1 MHIRQRTR
9 GMIVLVLLVGLA
21 VALTGVSGS
30 PQGSNGT
37 FTAPTDVMATS
48 SDGTITVSWTPGSGA
63 ASQVMVVVNVLDDT
77 DYCLGFDATGSG
89 SSYECEGVTAGAT
102 YVVLV
107 IALDGQGG
115 YALGR
120 DAQENLVTHTVPGPP
135 APQTPSWSTDQL
147 GTLFDEIIS
156 KTEQREAFSE
166 IKERNIGFSALD
178 DMKKLR
184 SEFVA
189 SRTETDLYHAL
200 WKLSNARRDRHLR
213 VRPVEGGLEPPEEL
227 PCVSAPIHVLPD
239 LSDVQ
244 NPTFFVGRVDQGLTS
259 PTPGDVIRGVNGR
272 SMAEYTDEF
281 APWIR
286 HSSLPGLYW
295 LMAYDLPKQVPDVP
309 QSLYAERLNLTLE
322 RPSGQ
327 SYNVSLPYHDGCDYF
342 TPTSSAP
349 GFVEVMR
356 RENFNVLLDR
366 NRQIIFLQW
375 RDFEYSLIQDIVDL
389 TEYAEREQILDYDM
403 IIDVTFSGGGSR
415 GAYAIQRLV
424 DRPFR
429 VTFGNVRLSDAGKRL
444 IDIFASREPDTNA
457 PDIFGLNLSGSW
469 LIDWARTDAVE
480 AVRRGDEYT
489 PAVPFKL
496 AHLPK
501 DSDGILQ
508 PAPVRFTGQVAIING
523 RTRGGSHLDQ
533 FVAMFV
539 DNDLA
544 SFIGVPTGGYSNTWE
559 WNEVLH
565 FPDTGR
571 PVAEFQWS
579 IGHTIRPNGEVLEGN
594 PAQPDN
600 YIPLTRDNY
609 QGYPR
614 MLLDTAIAAFDP

>member
-1 MHIRQRTR
+1 MRS
-9 GMIVLVLLVGLA
+9 VAALVFLVGLA
-21 VALTGVSGS
+21 VMLTGFRGS
-30 PQGSNGT
+30 PQASTGA
-37 FTAPTDVMATS
+37 FTAPTDVVATS
-48 SDGTITVSWTPGSGA
+48 ADGTITVMWTPGSGA
-63 ASQVMVVVNVLDDT
+63 ASQVTVVVNVVDDT
-77 DYCLGFDATGSG
+77 DYCLGFDATASV
-89 SSYECEGVTAGAT
+89 SSYECEGVMAGAT

-115 YALGR
+115 YALGK
-120 DAQENLVTHTVPGPP
+120 DSQGNLVTHTVPGPP
-135 APQTPSWSTDQL
+135 APQPPEWSTSQL
-147 GTLFDEIIS
+147 ETLFDEIIS
-156 KTEQREAFSE
+156 KTEQREAFSD
-166 IKERNIGFSALD
+166 IKERNIGFSTLE
-178 DMKKLR
+178 DMRKLR

-189 SRTETDLYHAL
+189 SRTETELYHAL

-213 VRPVEGGLEPPEEL
+213 VSPVEGGLEPPEER

-259 PTPGDVIRGVNGR
+259 PAPGDAIVSVNGQ
-272 SMAEYTDEF
+272 SMVEYTGSF
-281 APWIR
+281 TPWIR
-286 HSSLPGLYW
+286 HSSLPMLYW
-295 LMAYDLPKQVPDVP
+295 IMAYDLPKQVSHVP
-309 QSLYAERLNLTLE
+309 QSLYSERLNLILE

-327 SYNVSLPYHDGCDYF
+327 HYSVSLPYHDGCDYF
-342 TPTSSAP
+342 NSPFSAP

-356 RENFNVLLDR
+356 RENFHVLLDR
-366 NRQIIFLQW
+366 NREIILLRW

-389 TEYAEREQILDYDM
+389 MEYAEREQILDYDM

-424 DRPFR
+424 DQPFR
-429 VTFGNVRLSDAGKRL
+429 VTFGNVRLSDLGKGLIEYFAGL
-444 IDIFASREPDTNA
+444 EPDTNA
-457 PDIFGLNLSGSW
+457 PDIFGLNLSGRW

-480 AVRRGDEYT
+480 AIRRGDEYT

-508 PAPVRFTGQVAIING
+508 PAPVHFTGQVAIING

-600 YIPLTRDNY
+600 YIPLTRDNF

-614 MLLDTAIAAFDP
+614 MLLDTAIAALDP

>member
-1 MHIRQRTR
+1 MS
-9 GMIVLVLLVGLA
+9 V
-21 VALTGVSGS
+21 
-30 PQGSNGT
+30 NGQ
-37 FTAPTDVMATS
+37 S
-48 SDGTITVSWTPGSGA
+48 
-63 ASQVMVVVNVLDDT
+63 MVE
-77 DYCLGFDATGSG
+77 YTGSF
-89 SSYECEGVTAGAT
+89 T
-102 YVVLV
+102 
-107 IALDGQGG
+107 
-115 YALGR
+115 
-120 DAQENLVTHTVPGPP
+120 
-135 APQTPSWSTDQL
+135 
-147 GTLFDEIIS
+147 
-156 KTEQREAFSE
+156 
-166 IKERNIGFSALD
+166 
-178 DMKKLR
+178 
-184 SEFVA
+184 
-189 SRTETDLYHAL
+189 
-200 WKLSNARRDRHLR
+200 
-213 VRPVEGGLEPPEEL
+213 
-227 PCVSAPIHVLPD
+227 
-239 LSDVQ
+239 
-244 NPTFFVGRVDQGLTS
+244 
-259 PTPGDVIRGVNGR
+259 
-272 SMAEYTDEF
+272 
-281 APWIR
+281 PWIR
-286 HSSLPGLYW
+286 HSSLPMLYW
-295 LMAYDLPKQVPDVP
+295 IMAYDLPKQVSHVP
-309 QSLYAERLNLTLE
+309 QSLYSERLNLILE

-327 SYNVSLPYHDGCDYF
+327 HYSVSLPYHDGCDYF
-342 TPTSSAP
+342 NSPFSAP

-356 RENFNVLLDR
+356 RENFHVLLDR
-366 NRQIIFLQW
+366 NREIILLRW

-389 TEYAEREQILDYDM
+389 MEYAEREQILDYDI

-424 DRPFR
+424 DQPFR
-429 VTFGNVRLSDAGKRL
+429 VTFGNVRLSDLGKGLIEYFAGL
-444 IDIFASREPDTNA
+444 EPDTNA

-480 AVRRGDEYT
+480 AIRRGDEYT

-544 SFIGVPTGGYSNTWE
+544 SFVGVPTGGYSNTWE

-571 PVAEFQWS
+571 PVADS
-579 IGHTIRPNGEVLEGN
+579 SGALGIRFVPTVKVLEGN

-614 MLLDTAIAAFDP
+614 MLLDTAIAALDP